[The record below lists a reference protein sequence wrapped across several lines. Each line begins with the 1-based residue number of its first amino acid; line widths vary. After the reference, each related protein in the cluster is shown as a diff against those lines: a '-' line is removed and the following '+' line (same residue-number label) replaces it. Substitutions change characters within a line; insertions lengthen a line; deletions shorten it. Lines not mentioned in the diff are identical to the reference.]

1 MGLKFFAPCAR
12 VAGIMDTNDTKDF
25 TGWIKLKIKLHFTG
39 HICAIKDGDIWW
51 CAMGENVGTEINGK
65 SKTFA
70 RPVLV
75 IRKLSR
81 YSFIGVPLTSQK
93 HEGSWYSSFEFQNKR
108 QVAVLAQ
115 VRNFSVSRLYRK
127 MGVVPESDLEL
138 VRNGLASLILG
149 KNNP

>member
-1 MGLKFFAPCAR
+1 
-12 VAGIMDTNDTKDF
+12 
-25 TGWIKLKIKLHFTG
+25 
-39 HICAIKDGDIWW
+39 
-51 CAMGENVGTEINGK
+51 MGENVGTEINGK